1 MSHRYKFKASASEL
15 KKTDSI
21 KFEAINR
28 VCEIL
33 KGRVK
38 SEEKIVTVVQ
48 LWNTPAFEKVQKEL
62 AQ

>member
-48 LWNTPAFEKVQKEL
+48 LWNTPAF
-62 AQ
+62 